1 MGLTTGNF
9 PPVDPPTFMNMPY
22 LERIKTL
29 SRHWA
34 EYGFGAP
41 KITMFIYLFRMIFF
55 TAGCGVLAAT
65 LTSGVDPLEP
75 SVWIGEAVVWQ
86 KLIIWMLLIE
96 SLGMGGSWGPL
107 SGHFKPF
114 TAGFRHYFRVGT
126 IRLPP
131 WPTKVPGTAGHTR
144 EPIDVAVYTLL
155 IISYIVAIALPGQ
168 DDAGLTAAVGVG
180 NEGLVPMAA
189 LVPMIVLLCV
199 IGLRDRTVFLAARS
213 EQYLPAL
220 IFFAFFPF
228 VDMVIAAKILIVAVW
243 AWAGFSKLTKHFP
256 YVIPPMVS
264 NTPWLTSRK
273 IKRMHYAD
281 FPNDLRPSKKARFVA
296 EIPGTAF
303 EIVVPIVLL
312 LSTNDTITTIA
323 AIIMLGYCVF
333 IISCFPLATP
343 IEWNVMFMY
352 LIGFLFLK
360 HQGSEGYALWDM
372 DPALL
377 ILTLGAMCVFPIW
390 GNMRPDQ
397 ISFLPALRQYAGN
410 WASAM
415 WALAPGAEQKLNDH
429 VKKASLMQRDQL
441 EEMYGFHEA
450 EVVLH
455 QLLGWR
461 SLHSQ
466 GRGLNSV
473 MWNTLGKDLDHY
485 TLREAEFSCNAV
497 IGWNFGEGH
506 LHDDRLITALQ
517 ERCNFAPG
525 EFIVV
530 WVESEP
536 YGNGRQQYHVIDAAV
551 GVIERGSWSVQ
562 ECVDAQPWL
571 PDGPVSTEVTWRRE
585 GYQRVSYPPAQA
597 EAAPQ
602 PASPA
607 APQPQVAT

>member
-9 PPVDPPTFMNMPY
+9 PPVDPPTFMKMPY

-41 KITMFIYLFRMIFF
+41 KITMFIYIFRMIFF

-65 LTSGVDPLEP
+65 LTSDLNPFAP
-75 SVWIGEAVVWQ
+75 SEWFDQAIVWQ
-86 KLIIWMLLIE
+86 KLIVWMLLIE

-114 TAGFRHYFRVGT
+114 TAGFRHYFRTGT

-131 WPTKVPGTAGHTR
+131 WPDKVPGTKGHTR
-144 EPIDVAVYTLL
+144 EPIDVLIYTAL
-155 IISYIVAIALPGQ
+155 IATYVIAIALPGQ
-168 DDAGLTAAVGVG
+168 DNADTSASGAAVTLMSTGV
-180 NEGLVPMAA
+180 
-189 LVPMIVLLCV
+189 LVPMIALLCV
-199 IGLRDRTVFLAARS
+199 LGLRDRTVFLAARS

-256 YVIPPMVS
+256 LVIPPMTS
-264 NTPWLTSRK
+264 NTPWLSSTK
-273 IKRMHYAD
+273 IKRGHYKD
-281 FPNDLRPSKKARFVA
+281 FPNDLRPSAFAKFMAH
-296 EIPGTAF
+296 IPGTAF
-303 EIVVPIVLL
+303 EIGVPLVLL
-312 LSTNDTITTIA
+312 LSTNDTITLIA

-343 IEWNVMFMY
+343 IEWNVMFMF
-352 LIGFLFLK
+352 LIGFLFLE
-360 HQGSEGYALWDM
+360 HQSSAGYALWDM

-377 ILTLGAMCVFPIW
+377 ALTLIAMCVFPIW

-397 ISFLPALRQYAGN
+397 ISFLPALRQYSGN

-441 EEMYGFHEA
+441 EELYGFHEA

-485 TLREAEFSCNAV
+485 HLREAEFSCNAV

-506 LHDDRLITALQ
+506 LHDDRLIEALQ

-536 YGNGRQQYHVIDAAV
+536 YANGRQQYHVIDAAV
-551 GVIERGSWSVQ
+551 GVIERGSWSVE
-562 ECVDAQPWL
+562 ECVNTQPWL

-585 GYQRVSYPPAQA
+585 GYQRVSYPPQPIPGVDEPA
-597 EAAPQ
+597 EAA
-602 PASPA
+602 
-607 APQPQVAT
+607 APRPQVAT

>member
-9 PPVDPPTFMNMPY
+9 PPVDPPTFMKMPY

-65 LTSGVDPLEP
+65 LTSDLNPFAP
-75 SVWIGEAVVWQ
+75 SEWFDQAIVWQ
-86 KLIIWMLLIE
+86 KLIVWMLLIE

-131 WPTKVPGTAGHTR
+131 WPDKVPGTKGHTR
-144 EPIDVAVYTLL
+144 EPIDVAIYTLM
-155 IISYIVAIALPGQ
+155 IVSFIVAIALPGNVETHRT
-168 DDAGLTAAVGVG
+168 DDVLFVGHLMSMGV
-180 NEGLVPMAA
+180 LVPM
-189 LVPMIVLLCV
+189 MVLLCV
-199 IGLRDRTVFLAARS
+199 LGLRDRTVFLAARS

-243 AWAGFSKLTKHFP
+243 AWAGFSKLNKHFP
-256 YVIPPMVS
+256 LVIPPMTS
-264 NTPWLTSRK
+264 NTPWLNSTK
-273 IKRMHYAD
+273 FKRAHYAD
-281 FPNDLRPSKKARFVA
+281 FPDDLTPSRFGRFMA
-296 EIPGTAF
+296 HIPGTAF
-303 EIVVPIVLL
+303 EIAVPLILL
-312 LSTNDTITTIA
+312 ASANETITLLA
-323 AIIMLGYCVF
+323 AVIMLGYCVF

-352 LIGFLFLK
+352 LIGFLFLS
-360 HQGSEGYALWDM
+360 HSSADGYALWDM
-372 DPALL
+372 DPVLLVLTIVALS
-377 ILTLGAMCVFPIW
+377 TFPIW
-390 GNMRPDQ
+390 GNRRPDQ
-397 ISFLPALRQYAGN
+397 ISFLPGLRQYGGN

-415 WALAPGAEQKLNDH
+415 WGMAPGAEQKLNDH

-441 EEMYGFHEA
+441 EELYGFHEA

-497 IGWNFGEGH
+497 IGWNFGDGH
-506 LHDDRLITALQ
+506 LHDERLIEALQ
-517 ERCNFAPG
+517 ERCDFAPG
-525 EFIVV
+525 EFIIV

-536 YGNGRQQYHVIDAAV
+536 YGNGRQEYRVIDAAV
-551 GVIERGSWSVQ
+551 GIVERGSWSVDD
-562 ECVDAQPWL
+562 CVNTQPWL
-571 PDGPVSTEVTWRRE
+571 PDGPIPTNVTWRLD
-585 GYQRVSYPPAQA
+585 GYQRVSYPPLDPPPGPAA
-597 EAAPQ
+597 EAGDGVPR
-602 PASPA
+602 
-607 APQPQVAT
+607 PQVAT